1 MAVNISANG
10 YETILFAW
18 SGRTM
23 IGKIWLESNVKQSDV
38 SPDTIIG
45 SMNVG
50 DCYMIYNPCEIVYN
64 LTVPPSGSAEMTWT
78 LKPYFYKNLIADSGV
93 SYAAFAFPKSEVA
106 LSNIGGT
113 TIHPNILSA
122 YKELVG

>member
-45 SMNVG
+45 AMNVG
-50 DCYMIYNPCEIVYN
+50 DSYVIYNPCEIVFD
-64 LTVPPSGSAEMTWT
+64 LTVPTSGSAELSWT

-93 SYAAFAFPKSEVA
+93 SYAAFAFPKS
-106 LSNIGGT
+106 
-113 TIHPNILSA
+113 
-122 YKELVG
+122 